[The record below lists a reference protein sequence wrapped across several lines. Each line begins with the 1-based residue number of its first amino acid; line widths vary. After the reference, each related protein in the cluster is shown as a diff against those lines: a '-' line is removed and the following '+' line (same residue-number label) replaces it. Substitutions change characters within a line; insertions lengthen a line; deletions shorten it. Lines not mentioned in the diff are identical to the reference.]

1 MRDVQSRRVGNEKED
16 PSHSSQ
22 SPPSDESSAWLHFL
36 TATVNYLLFAAMTT
50 KNKNL
55 RFEVYLR
62 NPVLRSVLTG
72 SELHRSA
79 VKMFARF
86 S

>member
-16 PSHSSQ
+16 PSHSS
-22 SPPSDESSAWLHFL
+22 DESSAWLHFL
-36 TATVNYLLFAAMTT
+36 AATVNYLLFAATMT